1 MLTLNELVDFYSIQN
16 STSKS
21 EAKRNILMF
30 IETVKM
36 AAVEKG
42 GVDING
48 FIKVEV
54 VEKPERECMNP
65 QTQEKFIKPKTKRI
79 KVSAKPAFAKILEEK

>member
-16 STSKS
+16 STSKA

-30 IETVKM
+30 IETVKS
-36 AAVEKG
+36 ATVEKG
-42 GVDING
+42 GIDINS
-48 FIKVEV
+48 FIKVEI

-65 QTQEKFIKPKTKRI
+65 QTQEKFIKPKTK
-79 KVSAKPAFAKILEEK
+79 KVKVTAKPTFANILEEK

>member
-16 STSKS
+16 NTSKS
-21 EAKRNILMF
+21 EAKRNILTF
-30 IETVKM
+30 IETVKL

-42 GVDING
+42 GVDLNS

-54 VEKPERECMNP
+54 VEMPERECLNP
-65 QTQEKFIKPKTKRI
+65 LTQEKIVKPKTKRI
-79 KVSAKPAFAKILEEK
+79 KVSAKPTFAKMLEE

>member
-1 MLTLNELVDFYSIQN
+1 MLTLNELVDYYSTQN
-16 STSKS
+16 RTSKA
-21 EAKRNILMF
+21 EAKRNILTF
-30 IETVKM
+30 IETIKS
-36 AAVEKG
+36 ATVERG

-65 QTQEKFIKPKTKRI
+65 QTQEKFIKPKTK
-79 KVSAKPAFAKILEEK
+79 KVKVTAKPTFANILEEK

>member
-16 STSKS
+16 STSKA

-36 AAVEKG
+36 AAVERG

-48 FIKVEV
+48 FIKIEV
-54 VEKPERECMNP
+54 IEKPERECMNP
-65 QTQEKFIKPKTKRI
+65 QTQEKFIKPKTK
-79 KVSAKPAFAKILEEK
+79 KVKVTAKPTFANILEEK

>member
-16 STSKS
+16 HTSKA
-21 EAKRNILMF
+21 EAKRNILTF

-36 AAVEKG
+36 ATVEKG
-42 GVDING
+42 GIDINS
-48 FIKVEV
+48 FIKVEI

-65 QTQEKFIKPKTKRI
+65 QTQEKFIKPKTK
-79 KVSAKPAFAKILEEK
+79 KVKVTAKPTFANILEE